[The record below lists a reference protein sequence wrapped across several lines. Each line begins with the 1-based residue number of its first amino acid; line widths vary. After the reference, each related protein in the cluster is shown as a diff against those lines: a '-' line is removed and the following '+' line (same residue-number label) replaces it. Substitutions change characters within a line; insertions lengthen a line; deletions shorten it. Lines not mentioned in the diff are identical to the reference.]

1 VTSERGPSPGP
12 PVTDP
17 AGRGAE
23 ALIRFTLSEQDID
36 GLGHLNQSRYHHV
49 LGLARMRVLTES
61 VPETELGGAFV
72 VARAELDYL
81 REVRLADGFVDARA
95 EIVRVGN
102 KSVEIV
108 NEVVRPDGIVAARGV
123 ATMVAWDSVAR
134 RSRPVSDVERAAFMF
149 GGDADVTASS

>member
-1 VTSERGPSPGP
+1 MTSERGPSPGP

-17 AGRGAE
+17 AGRGAQ

-49 LGLARMRVLTES
+49 VGLARMRVLTES
-61 VPETELGGAFV
+61 VPVGGAFV
-72 VARAELDYL
+72 VARTELEYL

-95 EIVRVGN
+95 EIIRVGN

-108 NEVVRPDGIVAARGV
+108 NQVIRPDGIVAARGV

-134 RSRPVSDVERAAFMF
+134 RSRRVSDVERGAFVFRAA
-149 GGDADVTASS
+149 DAGVTTSS

>member
-49 LGLARMRVLTES
+49 LGLARMQVLTES
-61 VPETELGGAFV
+61 VPVGGAFV
-72 VARAELDYL
+72 VARTELEYL

-95 EIVRVGN
+95 EIIRVGN

-108 NEVVRPDGIVAARGV
+108 NEVIRSDGIVVARGL

-149 GGDADVTASS
+149 VGDADVTASS